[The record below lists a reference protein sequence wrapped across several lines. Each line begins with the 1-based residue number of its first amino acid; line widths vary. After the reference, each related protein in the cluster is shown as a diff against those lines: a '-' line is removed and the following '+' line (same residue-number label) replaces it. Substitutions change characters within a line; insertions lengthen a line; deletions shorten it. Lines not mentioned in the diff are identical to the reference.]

1 MKIFSSSDKASDLDQ
16 ALILSHNTWDDFGIK
31 GTFDLTVSIRGK
43 VTRIGEIKVMD
54 SEKTSGKPQIKD
66 GLGSLPGTFCS
77 LGQSKQYY
85 ERIRQLGTELERK
98 ILEGLRDCGYNIKIY
113 NQFKDTLQF
122 NSTLIRFSAADQA
135 LSFAQDM
142 FSEIMGPP
150 ENIAMSFNF
159 SAKLNGFKKKHKLVF
174 SFGGAENSL
183 IPSNINVLVGR
194 NGTGKTQILSE
205 LAKAI
210 SGYGYQS
217 KEELLNARQEAF
229 SAARP
234 GFGNTI
240 VVSYSAFDMFEI
252 PGKTKL
258 EKDELQKQ
266 GHIFGYKYC
275 GLRERVRGDIYKIKS
290 LDEVAD
296 EFATAYD
303 ATMKKWKKPD
313 IWNKCLRNVLNDP
326 SFSDINREDFV
337 DDFKKLSSGQK
348 IILSILAQILEHI
361 ETKSIIIIDEP
372 EMHLHP
378 SLMAAFMHSLT
389 EILKTFQ
396 SYAVIAT
403 HSPVILQET
412 PSKFVQVLDGTVINP
427 VVRPLDFESF
437 GEEIST
443 LTEKVFKV
451 SLEEAN
457 FYSVLRALAK
467 KNLSAEQMQSLF
479 GARLGFTARSFMA
492 EGANGK

>member
-1 MKIFSSSDKASDLDQ
+1 MKILLSKDKASKLDQ
-16 ALILSHNTWDDFGIK
+16 ALILNHEAWDDFGIK
-31 GTFDLTVSIRGK
+31 GTFDLAVSIRGK
-43 VTRIGEIKVMD
+43 ITQIGEVKVMD
-54 SEKTSGKPQIKD
+54 RERASGKPQIKE
-66 GLGSLPGTFCS
+66 GINSLSENFCS
-77 LGQSKQYY
+77 LGQSIQYY
-85 ERIRQLGTELERK
+85 ERIKGLGVNLERK
-98 ILEGLRDCGYNIKIY
+98 ILEGLRDCGYDISIY
-113 NQFKDTLQF
+113 EQFKDTPQF
-122 NSTLIRFSAADQA
+122 NSSLIRFSAAGQA

-142 FSEIMGPP
+142 YSKIMGPP
-150 ENIAMSFNF
+150 EDIAMSFNF
-159 SAKLNGFKKKHKLVF
+159 SAKLKGFKKKHNLVF
-174 SFGGAENSL
+174 SFGGAESAL
-183 IPSNINVLVGR
+183 IPSNINVLIGR

-210 SGYGYQS
+210 SGYGYS
-217 KEELLNARQEAF
+217 NKEELLNARQEAF

-275 GLRERVRGDIYKIKS
+275 GLRERVRGDVYKIKS

-296 EFATAYD
+296 EFATAYH
-303 ATMKKWKKPD
+303 AIVKKSKSSG

-326 SFSDINREDFV
+326 SFSDIGQENFV

-361 ETKSIIIIDEP
+361 EPKSIIIIDEP
-372 EMHLHP
+372 ETHLHP

-412 PSKFVQVLDGTVINP
+412 PSKFVQVLDGTVANP

-451 SLEEAN
+451 ALEEAN
-457 FYSVLRALAK
+457 FYSVLRTLAK
-467 KNLSAEQMQSLF
+467 KGLTADQMQSLF

-492 EGANGK
+492 EGAKEK